1 MEQFKTTEDL
11 REYIKTLG
19 KICARPTPEGSHPT
33 PYIHHSQGR
42 MIQGVREKDYFFT
55 ADKQW
60 VLPHSQMGLSF
71 SAHWSHLKDQL
82 KIKNK
87 HNKGKAINVF
97 WILEEADIPEGLK
110 FEADKKD
117 PKHYLLTVTEKI
129 LVSHL
134 AQKLSWVADRMTVIR
149 DGSKAL

>member
-1 MEQFKTTEDL
+1 
-11 REYIKTLG
+11 
-19 KICARPTPEGSHPT
+19 
-33 PYIHHSQGR
+33 
-42 MIQGVREKDYFFT
+42 
-55 ADKQW
+55 
-60 VLPHSQMGLSF
+60 MGLSF